1 MQALSI
7 TFCNCAL
14 LLRRNSVG
22 NRNRVNLSFISS
34 SSSSSSAPTLICR
47 SKSKSQTDSL
57 RVLEWDKLCDVVAS
71 FARTSLGRQATKVST
86 FFSKNVMSV
95 KLLCFKLTLT
105 FLMGLSEK
113 ALVSWPEFRWKLEA
127 FGRNRGRH

>member
-1 MQALSI
+1 MQTLSI

-14 LLRRNSVG
+14 LVRRNSVG

-34 SSSSSSAPTLICR
+34 SSSSSSSAPVLICR

-71 FARTSLGRQATKVST
+71 FARTSLGRVATKVSN
-86 FFSKNVMSV
+86 FFSILSFYTPSSSALHSHWVYRKSFG
-95 KLLCFKLTLT
+95 LLTRVS
-105 FLMGLSEK
+105 MK
-113 ALVSWPEFRWKLEA
+113 A
-127 FGRNRGRH
+127 